1 MRQHWEFIANRLV
14 GTQGGRAYS
23 SLLVAAAVHV
33 GVFAVLAQWIRH
45 HETWLPPIV
54 STAWTT
60 VDDELPDAEL
70 SKVQDELQNQVSILA
85 GGANNGHIFHARRV
99 TSAVTPQV
107 SPRLG
112 QVFSSAMQDSIPD
125 SLNEAV
131 SGTDSAGASGKGG
144 TGQGDGSGN
153 GDPNGF
159 FGVPV
164 LGQRIVF
171 VVDCS
176 KSMNHPHDS
185 DAKTR
190 FRRLKLEILKSIQ
203 TMSPEMEFFIIFFND
218 QAHPMPAVSLQRA
231 MPSTK
236 IHYLNWMTKIKA
248 IGETDPRRAIG
259 MALRLNPDIVYFLTD
274 GSFHR
279 AIQADLLKLRSP
291 KTSIHTFTF
300 GDREGEETMKLI
312 ANNNNGQ
319 YHFIP

>member
-1 MRQHWEFIANRLV
+1 MRQQWEFIANKLA
-14 GTQGGRAYS
+14 GTRGGRAYS
-23 SLLVAAAVHV
+23 SLVVAAAVHV
-33 GVFAVLAQWIRH
+33 SVFAVLAQWIRH
-45 HETWLPPIV
+45 QESWVPPIV
-54 STAWTT
+54 RTAWTT
-60 VDDELPDAEL
+60 VDDELPESETVTAHE
-70 SKVQDELQNQVSILA
+70 ELQNQVSILA

-112 QVFSSAMQDSIPD
+112 QVFSAAMQDSMPN
-125 SLNEAV
+125 SLDEPV

-144 TGQGDGSGN
+144 TGRGDGSGN
-153 GDPNGF
+153 GDPKGF

-164 LGQRIVF
+164 IGEKIVY

-203 TMSPEMEFFIIFFND
+203 MMSPEMEFYIIFFND
-218 QAHPMPAVSLQRA
+218 QAHPMPASQLQRA

-236 IHYLNWMTKIKA
+236 LRYLNWMTKIRA
-248 IGETDPRRAIG
+248 VGETDPRRAMG

-279 AIQADLLKLRSP
+279 AIQADLLKLRSR
-291 KTSIHTFTF
+291 KTAIHTFTF

-312 ANNNNGQ
+312 AGNNNGR